1 MIRGIMFSDSKIAEN
16 VKLNKTKCRYQLTY
30 GIAPYLKSSITKSIL
45 KAPYFTVMFDES
57 LNSVLRN
64 EQMNVQIRYS
74 LDEDCKVQTKY
85 D

>member
-1 MIRGIMFSDSKIAEN
+1 MFSDSKIAEN
-16 VKLNKTKCRYQLTY
+16 FKLNETKCGYQLTY
-30 GIAPYLKSSITKSIL
+30 DIAPYLKFNITKSIL